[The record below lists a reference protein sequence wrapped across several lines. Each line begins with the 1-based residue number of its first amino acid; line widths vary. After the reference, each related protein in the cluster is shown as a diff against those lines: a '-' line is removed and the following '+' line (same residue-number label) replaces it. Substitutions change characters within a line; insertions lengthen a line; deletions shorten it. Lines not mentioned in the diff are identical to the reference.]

1 MTKNKKQGGRLKK
14 VGWTGYSGTISGEVR
29 EAITQISA
37 FQNRRDAGE
46 IVDELLR
53 KAGILELRDNLIQEY
68 IAEQA
73 AKAKQVE
80 FEDKLDSDPVY
91 HHCFAECVFEELERT
106 HQLCSFEGALKIR
119 GFHPAYGEVDDW
131 RYRTRIPFEYH
142 QAIRLYLGRNGWD
155 AKVNK
160 YLQSA
165 AAAPRSAEP
174 QLTSVTATGSS
185 EGICF

>member
-1 MTKNKKQGGRLKK
+1 MNKSKKQGGRTKK
-14 VGWTGYSGTISGEVR
+14 VGWGKWHGTIAGDVR
-29 EAITQISA
+29 DAIPLIAA
-37 FQNRRDAGE
+37 FQKRDAGG
-46 IVDELLR
+46 VVTDLLR
-53 KAGILELRDNLIQEY
+53 KAGIMELLDNLIQEHL
-68 IAEQA
+68 AEQA
-73 AKAKQVE
+73 VKAKQLE
-80 FEDKLDSDPVY
+80 FEGKLDSDPVY

-106 HQLCSFEGALKIR
+106 HQLCSFEGALKTR
-119 GFHPAYGEVDDW
+119 GFHPGYGEVDDW

-165 AAAPRSAEP
+165 AAAPRSDERYLA
-174 QLTSVTATGSS
+174 SVPATGSS